1 MKTRSH
7 GGESNGPRT
16 KPGGARRVMRSNTCL
31 RCLAVH
37 PAPIAFLRDRHSRKG
52 AKGRRDHV
60 TSRASQN
67 AGDEGGGEG
76 AREKRVRQ
84 NGAIHDCAVI
94 R

>member
-16 KPGGARRVMRSNTCL
+16 KTGGARRVLRSNTCL

-37 PAPIAFLRDRHSRKG
+37 PAPIAFLRDRHSQ
-52 AKGRRDHV
+52 GRRDHV
-60 TSRASQN
+60 TLRKPVN
-67 AGDEGGGEG
+67 AGDEEGGEG